1 MQTLWERWKAAMRS
15 LLRCVRETTTLAHSP
30 RTPHETQK
38 VISTLNWIAEN
49 HPGYAPPRLWD
60 DEEVANDYAAEAG
73 EVGKVQR

>member
-1 MQTLWERWKAAMRS
+1 MRRVWRWYCS
-15 LLRCVRETTTLAHSP
+15 LFTPHVS
-30 RTPHETQK
+30 TPHETQK